1 MDAVDHV
8 VVGGGVYGCGVAWE
22 LARGGREVLLLEAET
37 IASGASG
44 GLGQRGI
51 RANAR
56 DSRELALARRAHE
69 RWPSFAD
76 EIQAP
81 TGFERTG
88 HLQLVEREEDLPTAR
103 HQVDEQ
109 CRNGIATELVDGERL
124 RTLEPQLAPSVV
136 AATYCAADGVSD
148 HTATTVGLALAAER
162 AGAVVREHAPVTA
175 LHRDGRRV
183 VAVDLADG
191 DQITVGR
198 SVVLLANA
206 SLPRLLEPLGV
217 TLPLFDVWPQALVTE
232 PVDPVPVHHLI
243 GHAHRQLALKPLPDR
258 RVMITGGRLGRRD
271 PATGGGVV
279 DDDQVAGNLADA
291 VAVYPSLAGVELVAA
306 VADRSEAIAHD
317 LVPIIDTVPG
327 TTNAHFATG
336 WSGHGWAIAPAVIEL
351 VATWA
356 ATADAPEV
364 LRPFGLHR
372 F

>member
-1 MDAVDHV
+1 MNTVDHV

-22 LARGGREVLLLEAET
+22 LARRGREVVLLESET

-44 GLGQRGI
+44 GVGRRGI

-56 DSRELALARRAHE
+56 DPRELALMQRAHE

-88 HLQLVEREEDLPTAR
+88 HLQLIERDSDLPNAWA
-103 HQVDEQ
+103 QVEEQ
-109 CRNGIATELVDGERL
+109 RGHGIATELVTGQRL

-136 AATYCAADGVSD
+136 AATYCAADGVAD
-148 HTATTVGLALAAER
+148 HTATTVGLARAAER
-162 AGAVVREHAPVTA
+162 AGAVVREHSPVTA
-175 LHRDGRRV
+175 LRRDSGRV
-183 VAVDLADG
+183 VAIQLADG

-198 SVVLLANA
+198 SIVLLTNAN
-206 SLPRLLEPLGV
+206 LPRLLEPLGV
-217 TLPLFDVWPQALVTE
+217 TLPVFDVLPQALVTE
-232 PVDPVPVHHLI
+232 PVDPVPVRHLI
-243 GHAHRQLALKPLPDR
+243 GHAHRPLALKALPDR

-271 PATGGGVV
+271 PETGRSVV

-291 VAVYPSLAGVELVAA
+291 IAVYPSLAGVPLVAA
-306 VADRSEAIAHD
+306 VADRAEAIAHD
-317 LVPIIDTVPG
+317 FVPIIDAVPG
-327 TTNAHFATG
+327 ATNALFATG

-351 VATWA
+351 LAEWA
-356 ATADAPEV
+356 STGHRHEL